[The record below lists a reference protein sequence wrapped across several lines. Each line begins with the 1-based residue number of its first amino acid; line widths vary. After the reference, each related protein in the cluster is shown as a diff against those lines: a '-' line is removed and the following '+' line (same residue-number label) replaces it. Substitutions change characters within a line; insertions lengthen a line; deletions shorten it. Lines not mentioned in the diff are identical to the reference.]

1 MKVSTAATRVI
12 RAEEAVAAA
21 VADITTTKAEEE
33 ATTPMRECTM
43 SLSSSTGLVV
53 RAVVE
58 LLILRMHLRRMRR
71 LDPKMLDD
79 LVRITVV
86 EDVVVVETRG
96 DIILIRDRWRRERVL
111 KYRKKLNLS
120 KSMNKIKIND

>member
-1 MKVSTAATRVI
+1 
-12 RAEEAVAAA
+12 
-21 VADITTTKAEEE
+21 
-33 ATTPMRECTM
+33 M